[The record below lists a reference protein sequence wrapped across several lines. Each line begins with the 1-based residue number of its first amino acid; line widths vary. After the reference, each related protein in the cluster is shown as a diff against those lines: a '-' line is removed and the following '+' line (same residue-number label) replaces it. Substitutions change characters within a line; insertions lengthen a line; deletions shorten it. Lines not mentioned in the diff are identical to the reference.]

1 MLTFCTT
8 SYLVYRQ
15 IKQKEYRFFK
25 LTAILTIVIPLIL
38 GFFAFIDFD
47 RLFVMFH
54 QLVFSNDYWLFNPRL
69 DPIINILPENFFM
82 HCFILIVFIVLFSAF
97 ICYKIYQHYQKMILA
112 IDNHESYTL

>member
-1 MLTFCTT
+1 M
-8 SYLVYRQ
+8 
-15 IKQKEYRFFK
+15 
-25 LTAILTIVIPLIL
+25 TAILTIVIPLIL

-54 QLVFSNDYWLFNPRL
+54 QLVFSNDYWLFNPHL

-82 HCFILIVFIVLFSAF
+82 HCFMSIVFIVLFSAF
-97 ICYKIYQHYQKMILA
+97 ICYKIYQHYQKTILA